1 MEAITTGKRGFYGWW
16 LVGAIFVVLT
26 TTAGLG
32 FYNASVIL
40 RSAKVELDASVTV
53 VSGAT
58 ALFFGVG
65 GVTGFALAKLMDRV
79 DIRWFYA
86 SGAIIGG
93 GALSGLRYVDSVL
106 DLYVF
111 FIVFGV
117 AFATAGLVPSVTVVA
132 RWFEVK
138 RSVALSIA
146 STGLSIGG
154 MVITPVVARL
164 LDTRTLAE
172 LGPWMGLVWVIG
184 VLPISLL
191 LIRSWPADKGLRPY
205 GAAEPTEPLAG
216 DSARVAHVPG
226 ATFVDA
232 RRTRFFRL
240 LAATYAVTFFAQV
253 GALAQLFSLV
263 SERQST
269 GVAASVLSILA
280 LSSVC
285 GRLVGG
291 VVVTRVSIT
300 AMTGSLILLQG
311 AALAAVAVADS
322 ATGLRL
328 AAALFG
334 ISVGNVLMLQPL
346 LLADAFGV
354 REYSRIYSFNQLFGT
369 VGVAAGPFVLGFL
382 RDVGDYRSAFLFAA
396 ACNVLAFVL
405 FRAAGSVE
413 SAKVSWS

>member
-58 ALFFGVG
+58 ALFFGVSG
-65 GVTGFALAKLMDRV
+65 ITGFVLAKAMDRV

-86 SGAIIGG
+86 WGAVIGG
-93 GALSGLRYVDSVL
+93 GALAGLRYVDSVL

-111 FIVFGV
+111 FVVFGV

-172 LGPWMGLVWVIG
+172 LGPWMGLVWVVG
-184 VLPISLL
+184 VLPISVL
-191 LIRSWPADKGLRPY
+191 LIRSWPSDIGLRPY
-205 GAAEPTEPLAG
+205 GAAEPTGSVGGAGEVLA
-216 DSARVAHVPG
+216 VPG

-253 GALAQLFSLV
+253 GALAQLFTLV

-311 AALAAVAVADS
+311 VALAAVALADS

-369 VGVAAGPFVLGFL
+369 AGVAGGPFVLGVL
-382 RDVGDYRSAFLFAA
+382 RDVGDYRLAFLFAA
-396 ACNVLAFVL
+396 GC
-405 FRAAGSVE
+405 
-413 SAKVSWS
+413 